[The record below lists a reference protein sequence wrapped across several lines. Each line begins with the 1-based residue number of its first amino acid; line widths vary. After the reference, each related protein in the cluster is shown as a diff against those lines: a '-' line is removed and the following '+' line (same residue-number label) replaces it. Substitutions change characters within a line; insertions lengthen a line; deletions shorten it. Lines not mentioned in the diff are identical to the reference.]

1 MPALQ
6 YRHNAIKISE
16 SRLGASLTGSA
27 AACLEIGHQIKHAND
42 FRKSA
47 VCIQSGLDQ
56 LAGGFYGIRSAF
68 QDMEQTWS
76 HPTGQKLWIANATNT
91 VKHAQH
97 VAQDVANALRDI
109 VRQCNIWDVVVPD
122 HFYYQLQALEICLQR
137 QELVLNLLGMV
148 LYVASP
154 CELPTYPYYKVR
166 KSLEEMEREKLKY
179 GCEQLVCAVRMR
191 REMQAKLLK
200 IASIDSEYKDINVV
214 EVWEKIPDTDGWP
227 SPQTTMGN
235 TTPTEDWSILLHK
248 DDTASGPM
256 DCSSLSIPGAHPTK
270 LVKRQQRKDTGDP
283 ILEEM
288 LDNFGDGNKLEASYP
303 IGVGNNLSNIF
314 VPTSTVTSIPTL
326 RGVLVDWFTS
336 ICRALSTHKLIMPS
350 ELIKKYR
357 QTVPKCYNRLYNGV
371 IGSAQA
377 CSRISDELLETGMQR
392 QTACMQ
398 PALGLLQA
406 EFLAMHYALRDLS
419 FIVGTPEWHDNAATT
434 VKCVQRVCHQV
445 GNQLRD
451 IIQASQIWHV
461 VTPDHINN
469 KIHALVITVQ
479 EQQMALE
486 LLIAVMAFVDPRI
499 NAPPVLRQYRIYH
512 HEPKR
517 FDNFLDGVLEGAQA
531 KRAMR
536 QDILELRSSSQQH
549 EDRVLARSSEEL
561 PDADTWSSSQSTV
574 TLGAMTPTGDWSNV
588 NCDMATSA
596 DRASE
601 DLLETIDTKF
611 SEASVAKLVFH
622 WTNVE
627 EFGRFGR
634 RDLNKEGFVCSAP
647 LGLSNIMPEILQNT
661 SQDVRDLELLDSVT
675 GCVAACA
682 KISRNL
688 DTLSRTTAVCLSGP
702 LSLIISKFNSM
713 SQSYTNVKSLLQRR
727 EAIATEIAVILEKH
741 GEWDVLA
748 ANGSYHRLNM
758 LSKNLEVLKAHHDLL
773 FRIPSLVS
781 VLLRKPAEHES
792 PASIIIPTFS
802 EEWTFQFT
810 AVQWADYEALQERQ
824 RIAYAAAQE
833 MDRWSRDYA
842 NSFGIVQENLQS
854 MKEHSKELLDY
865 QMSRGSFQAQGLLLP
880 ALEERLDVED
890 DTSTQSTMD
899 IMTPTIDWSDSDSDT
914 TEVCRAPAITRHSL
928 QRCGYV
934 TASFLRLM
942 EQIGSSYNCR
952 SINTP
957 VDNGSLERSRKA
969 FSKLAVDLAHIL
981 KVPMPSP
988 GPHTSAPFDKNEVL
1002 VPDYFSCLRRT
1013 TAFLTLNNEIEQSFG
1028 HLPASTP
1035 VDLNDIQAIQKA
1047 RDDLVIDF
1055 IQRLNTPCQDDC
1067 WNTNLLPFTVP
1078 APARAPK
1085 APEPVTLKEQ
1095 KEQVHVDKALE
1106 AIIDSMESNPT
1117 EKDIMKLVF
1126 HWTTLN
1132 ECNGFKRTDVMKLD

>member
-1 MPALQ
+1 
-6 YRHNAIKISE
+6 
-16 SRLGASLTGSA
+16 
-27 AACLEIGHQIKHAND
+27 
-42 FRKSA
+42 
-47 VCIQSGLDQ
+47 
-56 LAGGFYGIRSAF
+56 
-68 QDMEQTWS
+68 
-76 HPTGQKLWIANATNT
+76 
-91 VKHAQH
+91 
-97 VAQDVANALRDI
+97 
-109 VRQCNIWDVVVPD
+109 
-122 HFYYQLQALEICLQR
+122 
-137 QELVLNLLGMV
+137 
-148 LYVASP
+148 
-154 CELPTYPYYKVR
+154 
-166 KSLEEMEREKLKY
+166 
-179 GCEQLVCAVRMR
+179 
-191 REMQAKLLK
+191 
-200 IASIDSEYKDINVV
+200 
-214 EVWEKIPDTDGWP
+214 
-227 SPQTTMGN
+227 
-235 TTPTEDWSILLHK
+235 
-248 DDTASGPM
+248 
-256 DCSSLSIPGAHPTK
+256 
-270 LVKRQQRKDTGDP
+270 
-283 ILEEM
+283 
-288 LDNFGDGNKLEASYP
+288 
-303 IGVGNNLSNIF
+303 
-314 VPTSTVTSIPTL
+314 
-326 RGVLVDWFTS
+326 
-336 ICRALSTHKLIMPS
+336 MPS

-357 QTVPKCYNRLYNGV
+357 QTVPKCYNRLYNSV

-419 FIVGTPEWHDNAATT
+419 FIVGTPEWHDNATTT

-531 KRAMR
+531 KRAIR

-634 RDLNKEGFVCSAP
+634 RDLNKEGSPEFGSASPLHISKLSFSAQIIHMTIAPLYLHSVVCSVP
-647 LGLSNIMPEILQNT
+647 LGLPNIMPEILQRA
-661 SQDVRDLELLDSVT
+661 SQDGRDLELLDSVT
-675 GCVAACA
+675 GAVAACA
-682 KISRNL
+682 NISTKL
-688 DTLSRTTAVCLSGP
+688 DTASRTTAACLSGP
-702 LSLIISKFNSM
+702 LRRVISGFNSM
-713 SQSYTNVKSLLQRR
+713 SRSYTTAKGLLEHPQRVWCQNVSLSIRFTQERCQQ
-727 EAIATEIAVILEKH
+727 IATEIAVILEKH

-854 MKEHSKELLDY
+854 MKEHLKELLDY

-880 ALEERLDVED
+880 ALEELLDVED

-899 IMTPTIDWSDSDSDT
+899 IMTPTIDWSDSGSDT

-928 QRCGYV
+928 QRCG
-934 TASFLRLM
+934 
-942 EQIGSSYNCR
+942 YNCR

-988 GPHTSAPFDKNEVL
+988 GPHISAPFDKNEVL

-1095 KEQVHVDKALE
+1095 KEQIHVDKALE

>member
-1 MPALQ
+1 M
-6 YRHNAIKISE
+6 KISE
-16 SRLGASLTGSA
+16 SRLGASFLTGSA
-27 AACLEIGHQIKHAND
+27 AASLEIGHQIKHAND

-91 VKHAQH
+91 VKHAQR

-154 CELPTYPYYKVR
+154 CELTTYPYYKVR

-179 GCEQLVCAVRMR
+179 GCEQLVCDVRMR

-200 IASIDSEYKDINVV
+200 IASIDPEYKNINVV

-256 DCSSLSIPGAHPTK
+256 DCSSLSIPGAYPTK

-326 RGVLVDWFTS
+326 RGVLVVWFTS

-419 FIVGTPEWHDNAATT
+419 FIVGTPEWHDNATTT

-486 LLIAVMAFVDPRI
+486 FLIAVMAFVDPRI

-588 NCDMATSA
+588 NCDMVTSA

-634 RDLNKEGFVCSAP
+634 RDLNKEGSPEFGSASPLHISKLSFSAQIIHMTIAPLYLHSVVCSVP
-647 LGLSNIMPEILQNT
+647 LGLPNIMPEILQRA
-661 SQDVRDLELLDSVT
+661 SQDGRDLELLDSVT
-675 GCVAACA
+675 GAVAACA
-682 KISRNL
+682 NISTKL
-688 DTLSRTTAVCLSGP
+688 DTASRTTTACLSGP
-702 LSLIISKFNSM
+702 LRRVISGFNSM
-713 SQSYTNVKSLLQRR
+713 SRSYTTAKGLLEHPQRVWCQNVSLSIRFTQERCQQ
-727 EAIATEIAVILEKH
+727 IATEIAVILEKH

-758 LSKNLEVLKAHHDLL
+758 LSKNLELLKAHHDLL

-781 VLLRKPAEHES
+781 VLLRKSAEHES

-880 ALEERLDVED
+880 ALEELLD
-890 DTSTQSTMD
+890 TGAT
-899 IMTPTIDWSDSDSDT
+899 
-914 TEVCRAPAITRHSL
+914 RAAIPQKYVALL
-928 QRCGYV
+928 Q
-934 TASFLRLM
+934 
-942 EQIGSSYNCR
+942 
-952 SINTP
+952 
-957 VDNGSLERSRKA
+957 
-969 FSKLAVDLAHIL
+969 
-981 KVPMPSP
+981 SP
-988 GPHTSAPFDKNEVL
+988 GTACSVAGPHISAPFDKNEVL

-1095 KEQVHVDKALE
+1095 KEQIHVDKALE